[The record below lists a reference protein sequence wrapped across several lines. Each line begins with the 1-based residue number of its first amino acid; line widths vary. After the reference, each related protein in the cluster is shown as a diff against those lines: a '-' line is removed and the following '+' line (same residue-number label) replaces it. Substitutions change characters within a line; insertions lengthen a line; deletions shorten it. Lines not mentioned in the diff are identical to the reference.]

1 MSKATIYVAFLFYKV
16 KASLR
21 QVNEIQLFFDE
32 IAKMTLGEE
41 VNRLFH
47 GRGGM
52 YPGAEHICLDWFP
65 PVLLLTS
72 FKPLDT
78 QSLDLS
84 VNLIKQRWQQLQ
96 GEQELNLVYQYR
108 SGGSTQTE
116 LIAGSVPE
124 KHTVMENG
132 ASYHVHLLKGQNHG
146 LFLDMK
152 NGRQWVRE
160 NATEKKVLN
169 LFSYTCAFS
178 VAALQGGCDSVVN
191 IDMSKGALSIG
202 KQNHLLNGFSSG
214 ARFFGHDIFKS
225 WGKLT
230 KLGPYEMIIAD
241 PPSNQKG
248 SFVATKDYSRLLK
261 RLPEL
266 LAADGEVLLCLNAP
280 ELSIEFLMDQVAE
293 YSPTLEFVEQL
304 SNPSSFIDVS
314 SDKALKVLKYIRKD
328 N

>member
-1 MSKATIYVAFLFYKV
+1 M
-16 KASLR
+16 
-21 QVNEIQLFFDE
+21 NEMQLFFNE
-32 IAKMTLGEE
+32 VQKIALGEE

-52 YPGAEHICLDWFP
+52 YPGVEHICLDWYP

-78 QSLDLS
+78 QQLDLS
-84 VNLIKQRWQQLQ
+84 VNSIKQRWQQINPDQ
-96 GEQELNLVYQYR
+96 PLNLVYQYR

-116 LIAGSVPE
+116 LIAGAVPE
-124 KHTVMENG
+124 VHSVNENG
-132 ASYHVHLLKGQNHG
+132 AQFHVHLLKGQNHG

-160 NATEKKVLN
+160 NACNKKILN

-202 KQNHLLNGFSSG
+202 KQNHLLNGYSSG
-214 ARFFGHDIFKS
+214 ARFFSHDIFKS

-266 LAADGEVLLCLNAP
+266 LAPEGEVLLCLNAP
-280 ELSIEFLMDQVAE
+280 ELSIDFLTSQVDEF
-293 YSPTLEFVEQL
+293 SPTLAFVEQIA
-304 SNPSSFIDVS
+304 NPEIFTDVS
-314 SDKALKVLKYIRKD
+314 PDKALKVLKYKLKG
-328 N
+328 